1 VQDIK
6 IQLNNTKYRRGVWK
20 TADGK
25 LIWGKLP
32 ECINGHYGNELK
44 SYVIAMYHSMHVP
57 QNKIHAFLREIGVQ
71 VSAGEIDRILS
82 VDKDIFHKEK
92 EEILET
98 GLKISPYV
106 VTDDTGH
113 RHKGING
120 YCTHIG
126 NDLFAYFQS
135 SARKNRIN
143 FLKILGGVG
152 ASYCINGFSI
162 NYYKKQR
169 ISEFTLKLLKRAN
182 GREFKNDSDWQEFL
196 KRLGIK
202 DKYPVRIAT
211 EGALIGGLYKYRI
224 HPALAIVSDDAGQF
238 DVLLHALCWIHTE
251 RILTSLNTV
260 SEGHEK
266 MVKEILNDFW
276 NLFKDL
282 QAFKNQPSIEKRN
295 EIENMFDVIFSRQ
308 TSWLSLDR
316 ACKSI
321 AAKKRELLL
330 VLDIPIIPLS
340 NNTSER
346 DLRDAATKRKISAG
360 TRSDAGRDCR
370 DTFMSLKKTCLK
382 QGISFISYIRDR
394 LDNNNKIPRLTE
406 LMICRAKLLMQQ
418 SPAF

>member
-1 VQDIK
+1 
-6 IQLNNTKYRRGVWK
+6 
-20 TADGK
+20 
-25 LIWGKLP
+25 
-32 ECINGHYGNELK
+32 
-44 SYVIAMYHSMHVP
+44 MYHSMHVP
-57 QNKIHAFLREIGVQ
+57 QNKIHTFLREIGVQ
-71 VSAGEIDRILS
+71 ISAGEIDRILS

-135 SARKNRIN
+135 STRKNRIN

-182 GREFKNDSDWQEFL
+182 GREFKNDSDWQGFL

-211 EGALIGGLYKYRI
+211 EGALIGGLYKNRI

-251 RILTSLNTV
+251 RILGVRLKTHR
-260 SEGHEK
+260 G
-266 MVKEILNDFW
+266 FW
-276 NLFKDL
+276 
-282 QAFKNQPSIEKRN
+282 
-295 EIENMFDVIFSRQ
+295 DVLFSRTKSAKSYIFDRFSAQ
-308 TSWLSLDR
+308 KCRYSLYR
-316 ACKSI
+316 KSTPKLWD
-321 AAKKRELLL
+321 ALLL
-330 VLDIPIIPLS
+330 RSIP
-340 NNTSER
+340 
-346 DLRDAATKRKISAG
+346 
-360 TRSDAGRDCR
+360 
-370 DTFMSLKKTCLK
+370 
-382 QGISFISYIRDR
+382 
-394 LDNNNKIPRLTE
+394 
-406 LMICRAKLLMQQ
+406 
-418 SPAF
+418 